1 MENNKKKSI
10 SRALLFGTA
19 TLVLVICLLM
29 GVFGFTAYVR
39 TVLNKDQAYLRDVLQ
54 LTMKQ
59 IDPDDLEKCIENKT
73 KSEKFELTQKF
84 LDQVKDYYEDVEY
97 IYIIKPLN
105 TANVDNIMDVMAG
118 ITEREVKKAYQAA
131 SYILENAALLPISGR
146 QVLKGILS
154 AIWQEELQNA
164 VTTLLNAAGVTA
176 HAGDKCDDPVEY
188 CLRLAERTS
197 PDEK

>member
-1 MENNKKKSI
+1 MCLGSQAAEYEKKLNTVLGAAI
-10 SRALLFGTA
+10 RVFGHIDDKCDEQEEKNDGK
-19 TLVLVICLLM
+19 LVINL
-29 GVFGFTAYVR
+29 
-39 TVLNKDQAYLRDVLQ
+39 K
-54 LTMKQ
+54 
-59 IDPDDLEKCIENKT
+59 E
-73 KSEKFELTQKF
+73 
-84 LDQVKDYYEDVEY
+84 
-97 IYIIKPLN
+97 
-105 TANVDNIMDVMAG
+105 AG

-146 QVLKGILS
+146 QVLKGILT

>member
-1 MENNKKKSI
+1 MDKLNKMCLGSQAAEYEKKLNTVLGAAI
-10 SRALLFGTA
+10 RVFGHIDDKCDEQEEKNDGE
-19 TLVLVICLLM
+19 LVINL
-29 GVFGFTAYVR
+29 
-39 TVLNKDQAYLRDVLQ
+39 K
-54 LTMKQ
+54 
-59 IDPDDLEKCIENKT
+59 E
-73 KSEKFELTQKF
+73 
-84 LDQVKDYYEDVEY
+84 
-97 IYIIKPLN
+97 
-105 TANVDNIMDVMAG
+105 AG
-118 ITEREVKKAYQAA
+118 ITEKEVKKAYQAA

>member
-1 MENNKKKSI
+1 MENINKMCLGSQAAEYEKKLNTVLGAAI
-10 SRALLFGTA
+10 RVFGHIDDKCDEQEEKNDGE
-19 TLVLVICLLM
+19 LVINL
-29 GVFGFTAYVR
+29 
-39 TVLNKDQAYLRDVLQ
+39 K
-54 LTMKQ
+54 
-59 IDPDDLEKCIENKT
+59 E
-73 KSEKFELTQKF
+73 
-84 LDQVKDYYEDVEY
+84 
-97 IYIIKPLN
+97 
-105 TANVDNIMDVMAG
+105 AG

-146 QVLKGILS
+146 QVLKGILT

-164 VTTLLNAAGVTA
+164 VTALQNGMTTLQNAAGVTA